1 MSTRMTV
8 SQQPHEANGR
18 TLALQPLRLRGL
30 LWHVPLLL
38 LSLVMLYPFL
48 WMILSSFKTT
58 SEVVAIPPT
67 FFPQNFSLT
76 GYQELVNKLNIL
88 RNFFNS
94 VFVSGIATLSATV
107 CASLAG
113 FVFAHYQFRGKN
125 LFFTILLTSMMLPAA
140 VTVLP
145 LHALFNNLRLGNT
158 YTALILPYALSGFSI
173 FLMRQ
178 FMQGI
183 PTEIF
188 EAARIDG
195 ASDWMLYRLLA
206 LPLTLGPLGGVAVF
220 TFLTVWNQFWWP
232 LMITNSADM
241 RTMALA
247 VALSATQ
254 IAQRF
259 DVLAAGAVLAIAP
272 IVILFALATRQVVE
286 GIAFSGM
293 KEG

>member
-1 MSTRMTV
+1 MTSQITALRPTRTTTPKSV
-8 SQQPHEANGR
+8 
-18 TLALQPLRLRGL
+18 LQMLQARGL
-30 LWHVPLLL
+30 LWHIPLLL
-38 LSLVMLYPFL
+38 LSLVMLYPFI

-67 FFPQNFSLT
+67 FFPRNFST
-76 GYQELVNKLNIL
+76 SGYQELINKLSIL

-94 VFVSGIATLSATV
+94 VFVSGAATLSATA

-125 LFFTILLTSMMLPAA
+125 IFFTILLTSMMLPAA

-145 LHALFNNLRLGNT
+145 LHSLFNSLRLGNT

-173 FLMRQ
+173 FLVRQ

-183 PTEIF
+183 PAEIF

-195 ASDWMLYRLLA
+195 ASDWLCYRRLA

-247 VALSATQ
+247 VAQSATQ

-272 IVILFALATRQVVE
+272 IVILFGLATRQVVE

>member
-1 MSTRMTV
+1 
-8 SQQPHEANGR
+8 
-18 TLALQPLRLRGL
+18 
-30 LWHVPLLL
+30 
-38 LSLVMLYPFL
+38 MLYPFI

-58 SEVVAIPPT
+58 SEIVAIPPT
-67 FFPQNFSLT
+67 FFPKNFST
-76 GYQELVNKLNIL
+76 SGYQELINKLSIL

-94 VFVSGIATLSATV
+94 VFVSGIATLSATA

-173 FLMRQ
+173 FLVRQ

-183 PTEIF
+183 PAEIF

-195 ASDWMLYRLLA
+195 ASDWLCYRKLA

-247 VALSATQ
+247 VAQSATQ

-272 IVILFALATRQVVE
+272 IAILFGLATRQVVE